1 MHFQILHRRFVE
13 GKGNWGEGGG
23 SGEEGDEVVVEASRK
38 WIDEQTVSSV
48 CFSHFQIPF
57 FGIRIYEG

>member
-23 SGEEGDEVVVEASRK
+23 DGEEGDEVVVEASRK
-38 WIDEQTVSSV
+38 WIDEQTVSS
-48 CFSHFQIPF
+48 FFFIFQILYLVS
-57 FGIRIYEG
+57 GYIKDK